1 MLILILG
8 GFHMWKEIFLNAA
21 TAIGVTMVLLILTDV
36 FAILGAFF
44 RKKKAEAEKA
54 QNQMLAVAYDT
65 AIKVLEGIT
74 QSTISRIEAT
84 KAAAIRQAVKNGE
97 KGYTEL
103 TGLSDEAYQDIVR
116 QLSPSMEKALEGCVK
131 NTEALIRNK
140 IEEFLPEVKEKYK
153 LIGSVNKTEKS
164 VNLREM
170 IR

>member
-21 TAIGVTMVLLILTDV
+21 TAIGVTMSLLILTDV

-44 RKKKAEAEKA
+44 RKKKAEAEEA
-54 QNQMLAVAYDT
+54 QNQMLAATYDT

-74 QSTISRIEAT
+74 QSTISRIETT

-103 TGLSDEAYQDIVR
+103 TGLSEEAYQDIVR
-116 QLSPSMEKALEGCVK
+116 QLSPSVEKALEGCVK
-131 NTEALIRNK
+131 NTEVLIRNK
-140 IEEFLPEVKEKYK
+140 IEELLPEVKEKYRCIGNK
-153 LIGSVNKTEKS
+153 LGSE
-164 VNLREM
+164 
-170 IR
+170 

>member
-1 MLILILG
+1 MSILILG

-21 TAIGVTMVLLILTDV
+21 TAIGVTMALLILTDI

-44 RKKKAEAEKA
+44 REKKAEAEEA

-74 QSTISRIEAT
+74 QSTVSRIEAT

-103 TGLSDEAYQDIVR
+103 TGLSEEAYQDIVR
-116 QLSPSMEKALEGCVK
+116 QLSPSVKKALEGCVK
-131 NTEALIRNK
+131 NTEVLIRNK
-140 IEEFLPEVKEKYK
+140 IEELLPEVKEKYRCIGTK
-153 LIGSVNKTEKS
+153 LGSE
-164 VNLREM
+164 
-170 IR
+170 